1 MRILSAVALL
11 ASILPGV
18 PRAESAASLAVVDLD
33 PLGDASGAPHDRLY
47 ARLSYRSAE
56 PVRFIAHGF
65 SGGERAGESIVGS
78 DWQLVSER
86 LPDCLRHPGPARGR
100 GRLVRRIA
108 DGIFNGPAAYS
119 GVAGA
124 RSTPELKRS
133 TAGRS
138 VTVTPAGASTL
149 SAGSFW
155 RTQSARE
162 TVAR

>member
-100 GRLVRRIA
+100 GRLSGGCSVNTRTEALDGGAVSDSHPGWSIHAVCWKLLAHSERKGNCGAVR
-108 DGIFNGPAAYS
+108 
-119 GVAGA
+119 
-124 RSTPELKRS
+124 
-133 TAGRS
+133 
-138 VTVTPAGASTL
+138 
-149 SAGSFW
+149 
-155 RTQSARE
+155 SARD
-162 TVAR
+162 A